1 MNYRDYV
8 FAQWEKRYTEPEED
22 PYAGMSEEEYEEMC
36 EKADYEQGMREM
48 AEEARYEAMREDR
61 L

>member
-8 FAQWEKRYTEPEED
+8 FAQWEKRYTEPDED
-22 PYAGMSEEEYEEMC
+22 PYAGMSDEEYEEMC
-36 EKADYEQGMREM
+36 EKAD
-48 AEEARYEAMREDR
+48 